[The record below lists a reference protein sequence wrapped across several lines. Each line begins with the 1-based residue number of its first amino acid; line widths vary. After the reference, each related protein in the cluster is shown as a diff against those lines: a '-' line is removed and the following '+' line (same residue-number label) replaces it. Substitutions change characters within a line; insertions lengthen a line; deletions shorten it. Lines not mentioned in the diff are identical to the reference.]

1 MKELEIGGILNVFL
15 KLEQVVV
22 SDELD
27 IGHDGNVRVKNGSWT
42 LALDWAIGRMNLP
55 SSCIDETLEK
65 QING

>member
-42 LALDWAIGRMNLP
+42 LALD
-55 SSCIDETLEK
+55 
-65 QING
+65 